1 METEIDDKLPSNSS
15 LIRRYMTKANLVLLC
30 GLTILSGRDCL
41 SADAPKLN
49 TEQIKSCVLYA
60 PKPYYPSRAARE
72 YKAGAGTFLLKEN
85 PK

>member
-1 METEIDDKLPSNSS
+1 MPVNLFFLPPEPASC
-15 LIRRYMTKANLVLLC
+15 T
-30 GLTILSGRDCL
+30 LSAKIGV
-41 SADAPKLN
+41 SADAAKLN

-72 YKAGAGTFLLKEN
+72 YKTGAGTFLLKEN